1 MTNDR
6 NVAEENPG
14 LDHYLNLIDAALA
27 SMSIED
33 IRHLVLEIDAELREP
48 EPRYA

>member
-6 NVAEENPG
+6 DVAEENPG
-14 LDHYLNLIDAALA
+14 PDLYLIDAALA